1 MAQGV
6 IEMTQL
12 ERMLD
17 GRMIED
23 LDERLAKALESVTS
37 AQQAAEDLR
46 NSNVDKVFEAIT
58 AILRDEV
65 AELPALEL
73 KALHAMGKN
82 QHPNMPLL
90 NACIKA
96 NVPAYLH
103 GESGSAKTFAAEAA
117 ATQHKLGFRG
127 ISLSPSLMDSRLLGY
142 QDANGQYVRTAFRDI
157 YENGGVFLFDEMD
170 NANPSSLAV
179 INNALANSAAEF
191 ADGRVEKHPNT
202 RIVAAANTVGKGATA
217 LYVGRSQL
225 DAATLDRFAFI
236 PWDIDDDLETAI
248 VTGKGDIVKIDI
260 GKGGIPTPEQWLERV
275 QAYREKLRSNG
286 LRHVISMRASI
297 YGKALAKAGVG
308 VDWLDEMLIY
318 KGMSQTDR
326 DTLGHPALSRDN

>member
-1 MAQGV
+1 MTQGT
-6 IEMTQL
+6 IEISQL

-17 GRMIED
+17 GRLIED
-23 LDERLAKALESVTS
+23 LDERLKKALESVTT
-37 AQQAAEDLR
+37 AQKAAEDLQAA
-46 NSNVDKVFEAIT
+46 SVDKVFDAIT
-58 AILRDEV
+58 SILRDEI
-65 AELPALEL
+65 EEIPATEL
-73 KALHAMGKN
+73 KALHSLKKN

-103 GESGSAKTFAAEAA
+103 GEAGSAKTFAAEAA
-117 ATQHKLGFRG
+117 AAQHQLNFRA

-142 QDANGQYVRTAFRDI
+142 QDANGQYVRTAFREI
-157 YENGGVFLFDEMD
+157 YEHGGVFLFDEMD

-191 ADGRVEKHPNT
+191 ADTRVAKHPKT

-236 PWDIDDDLETAI
+236 PWDIDDELEKAIITGRGDL
-248 VTGKGDIVKIDI
+248 VKIDI

-275 QAYREKLRSNG
+275 QAYRAKLRSNG

-297 YGKALAKAGVG
+297 YGQALAKAGVG
-308 VDWLDEMLIY
+308 IDYLDEMLIY
-318 KGMSQTDR
+318 KGMNKSDR
-326 DTLGHPALSRDN
+326 DTLGHEPLSRAK